1 MDALNAIMAF
11 LIAAVQVEDV
21 QMLARQAA
29 PLLPQVAPL
38 CSRVKKEMHRIA

>member
-21 QMLARQAA
+21 QMLARQTAC
-29 PLLPQVAPL
+29 LLPQVAPL
-38 CSRVKKEMHRIA
+38 CSRAKKEMHRIA